1 MDFGLYVGGIGT
13 AGAGEAGSDPRRRA
27 SGVPPGRL
35 RGHEHGRHR
44 RGSQGLQEDP
54 LRLLPEQG
62 GALRGR
68 PPQAHPREPPDQGAG
83 VHGGNGPEEPE
94 RVARGPAGA
103 GAEDRNDHDAAG
115 IPAAAPHDDRRGAQ
129 VSAAGRAL
137 PYQLTR
143 AGHAQL
149 RRLYRAEPGKGDSQ
163 ERRKRRGGGP
173 DVRRALAHLR
183 HPQRLT
189 GRRTAASAR
198 ARRDRGDRRPV
209 REGDRLARGDFV
221 MRALGVL
228 ASPRVWLMIVG
239 VTAVLA
245 LIYYAYLA
253 AVASPEENLKDL
265 PIALVNEDEGGELGG
280 NEVNLGDRIV
290 EKVTDPDSPAADT
303 VEWARPGDR
312 DEALEGIGNNEDEG
326 AEMNGQPM
334 KLGEEVAK
342 RITAPDSPAPPFVQ
356 WTRTDDRAATLEGL
370 EEGDFYAA
378 IVLPKD
384 YSQRLASMSGPPT
397 GALPSAAPMPAE
409 MGLLTSPAVRP
420 STTALL
426 EDAFSSIVGGVSQ
439 ATSERILDGLS
450 EQGVPVP
457 PGAGAIIS
465 DPVVGRVS
473 EADVSAKA
481 GPLPEAPQPAE
492 IEVLT
497 NPSAGQSAA
506 LPAQNISTGIV
517 EAVSRAT
524 SERLSEAA
532 GERGARLTPEVAAV
546 LGDPVRAEVTEAQPV
561 GPNSGNGQSPFF
573 LAFLANLSALIGGA
587 VLFFGTGSAAKA
599 LEERGLRPSRTGLW
613 TVRLLLGLVYA
624 GLVAGV
630 ELWVAFGG
638 VGVEHEASTAQVRLF
653 LALAV
658 AAVLTVTILLAA
670 ALGPAGI
677 GISAV
682 LFVILGLVSS
692 GGLAPLEA
700 LPPFYQAYADWLPLR
715 YVIDGLRSLLFYDGS
730 LDAASL
736 ERGWRDSLWFF
747 GGGERSEAAGL
758 DDAVCMIGAYLAVAT
773 MLRYLISLFRN
784 VFARRERKEAGKVAE
799 TAG

>member
-1 MDFGLYVGGIGT
+1 
-13 AGAGEAGSDPRRRA
+13 
-27 SGVPPGRL
+27 
-35 RGHEHGRHR
+35 
-44 RGSQGLQEDP
+44 
-54 LRLLPEQG
+54 
-62 GALRGR
+62 
-68 PPQAHPREPPDQGAG
+68 
-83 VHGGNGPEEPE
+83 
-94 RVARGPAGA
+94 
-103 GAEDRNDHDAAG
+103 
-115 IPAAAPHDDRRGAQ
+115 
-129 VSAAGRAL
+129 
-137 PYQLTR
+137 
-143 AGHAQL
+143 
-149 RRLYRAEPGKGDSQ
+149 
-163 ERRKRRGGGP
+163 
-173 DVRRALAHLR
+173 
-183 HPQRLT
+183 
-189 GRRTAASAR
+189 
-198 ARRDRGDRRPV
+198 
-209 REGDRLARGDFV
+209 

-303 VEWARPGDR
+303 VEWARPGGR
-312 DEALEGIGNNEDEG
+312 DEALEGIGNDEYYGAIVIPADYSDRISSLVSPPTIPIAVLNEDEG
-326 AEMNGQPM
+326 AEMNGQPI

-342 RITAPDSPAPPFVQ
+342 RITAPDSAAPPFVQ
-356 WTRTDDRAATLEGL
+356 WTRTGDRAATLEGL

-397 GALPSAAPMPAE
+397 GALPSAAPVPAE

-465 DPVVGRVS
+465 DPVEGRVS

-587 VLFFGTGSAAKA
+587 VVFFGTGGAAKA

-613 TVRLLLGLVYA
+613 TVRLLIGLVYA
-624 GLVAGV
+624 ALVAAA
-630 ELWVAFGG
+630 ELWVAFGV
-638 VGVEHEASTAQVRLF
+638 VGVEHEASTAQVYLF
-653 LALAV
+653 LAFAIAAALA
-658 AAVLTVTILLAA
+658 VTILLAV

-677 GISAV
+677 AVSAV
-682 LFVILGLVSS
+682 LNVILGLVSS
-692 GGLAPLEA
+692 GGLVPLEA

-730 LDAASL
+730 LDAARL
-736 ERGWRDSLWFF
+736 EGGMRDAWWFH
-747 GGGERSEAAGL
+747 GDDGRSEAAGL
-758 DDAVCMIGAYLAVAT
+758 EDAVWMLGTYLAGAAALGYV
-773 MLRYLISLFRN
+773 ISLLADI
-784 VFARRERKEAGKVAE
+784 VARRRKPRTEHVGEPTAE
-799 TAG
+799 VR